1 MVNMYKVP
9 EKAIIT
15 AQDLERFHASET
27 YTQFVDFIMTLNAA
41 CRNVSLKAD
50 MAVSPVIFCVTFMN

>member
-1 MVNMYKVP
+1 MVDTVKLP
-9 EKAIIT
+9 QKAIIT

-27 YTQFVDFIMTLNAA
+27 YSDFFNFILALNEA

-50 MAVSPVIFCVTFMN
+50 LDPSPVTIYFNE